1 MSTLYP
7 VCAAHAHD
15 RMPANR
21 VIAVSANLI
30 LISGIDPMLGTS
42 AMGWFGLDGLLW
54 TMIRSHRGADH
65 GPSRRL
71 MA

>member
-15 RMPANR
+15 RMPADR

-30 LISGIDPMLGTS
+30 LSSGIGSMLGTS

-54 TMIRSHRGADH
+54 TMLRSHRVADH
-65 GPSRRL
+65 GPGCRL
-71 MA
+71 IA